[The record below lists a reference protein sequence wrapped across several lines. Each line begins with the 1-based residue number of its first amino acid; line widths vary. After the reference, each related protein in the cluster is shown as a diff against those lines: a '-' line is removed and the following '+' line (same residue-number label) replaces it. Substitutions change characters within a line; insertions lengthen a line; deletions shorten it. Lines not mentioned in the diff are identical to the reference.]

1 MCEENSAR
9 IAILEEEIQELRKTV
24 ESLAAHRSDE
34 EKAADVPEAN
44 GSDVMAGDDAPVE
57 ENRMEV
63 AEQNQEE
70 RSDEPTSSNAR
81 NLHSRIRRVNM
92 HNNHPHSPYEIVRYC
107 HFCDQVGYSDSCRN
121 VLGSAQRAEIVRAEH
136 LCQKCLKRDTGVCK
150 KITPCAYCSN
160 NSHHRALCN
169 AAIAFEERAKKVHHC

>member
-24 ESLAAHRSDE
+24 ESLAAQRSDE

-44 GSDVMAGDDAPVE
+44 GGDVMAGDDAPVE

-81 NLHSRIRRVNM
+81 NLHSRIRRVTM
-92 HNNHPHSPYEIVRYC
+92 YNNHRHSP
-107 HFCDQVGYSDSCRN
+107 
-121 VLGSAQRAEIVRAEH
+121 
-136 LCQKCLKRDTGVCK
+136 

-169 AAIAFEERAKKVHHC
+169 AAIAFEERAKKIHHC